1 MIHPMTEAR
10 RQHVHGPLHR
20 DRKYVD
26 VRSVAKIIV
35 LALLLWAIVG
45 TVALVLS

>member
-26 VRSVAKIIV
+26 VRS
-35 LALLLWAIVG
+35 LAIMAGLAGLPWTCAFVWW
-45 TVALVLS
+45 VS

>member
-20 DRKYVD
+20 DRKYI
-26 VRSVAKIIV
+26 SPSIKW
-35 LALLLWAIVG
+35 ALLLWAVVG
-45 TVALVLS
+45 IVALVLV